1 MNLQYISDRNGNTVS
16 VVIPI
21 HDWEVI
27 KRKYEGIEAEL
38 DFPEPTKNEIK
49 ENIKQGLK
57 EVQLIEQG
65 KMKATPLK
73 DFLNEL

>member
-1 MNLQYISDRNGNTVS
+1 MKQVVLNIPENKFSFFMELVRNFKYIKIEKTVEIADSDIV
-16 VVIPI
+16 
-21 HDWEVI
+21 
-27 KRKYEGIEAEL
+27 EGIR
-38 DFPEPTKNEIK
+38 
-49 ENIKQGLK
+49 QGLK

>member
-1 MNLQYISDRNGNTVS
+1 MKQVVLNIPENKFSFFMELVHDFKYIKIEKTVEIADSDIVA
-16 VVIPI
+16 
-21 HDWEVI
+21 
-27 KRKYEGIEAEL
+27 GIR
-38 DFPEPTKNEIK
+38 
-49 ENIKQGLK
+49 QGLK

>member
-1 MNLQYISDRNGNTVS
+1 MKQVVLNIPENKFSFFMELVRNFKYIKIEKTVEIADSDIVA
-16 VVIPI
+16 
-21 HDWEVI
+21 
-27 KRKYEGIEAEL
+27 GIR
-38 DFPEPTKNEIK
+38 
-49 ENIKQGLK
+49 QGLK